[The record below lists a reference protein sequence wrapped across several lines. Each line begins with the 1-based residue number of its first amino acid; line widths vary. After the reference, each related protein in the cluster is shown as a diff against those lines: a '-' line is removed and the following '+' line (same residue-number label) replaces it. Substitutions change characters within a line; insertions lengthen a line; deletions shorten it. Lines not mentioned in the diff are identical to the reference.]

1 MAKPTTVDVLSAQGA
16 CSRQDLFGVGRQDRL
31 VVGKDLAG
39 DRFALCQKE
48 IAHGI
53 HVVAETGAGDERLDL
68 LVVEVDGP
76 YIDNGDDGLQAIE
89 NLRQQLVEVEL
100 EVAGNIDE

>member
-1 MAKPTTVDVLSAQGA
+1 MVETVIIGAQGA

-39 DRFALCQKE
+39 DRFALCQTD

-76 YIDNGDDGLQAIE
+76 DIDNGDDGLQAIE
-89 NLRQQLVEVEL
+89 NLR
-100 EVAGNIDE
+100 

>member
-1 MAKPTTVDVLSAQGA
+1 MVEPVIIGAQGA

-31 VVGKDLAG
+31 VVSKERAG
-39 DRFALCQKE
+39 DGFALCQTD

-68 LVVEVDGP
+68 VVVEVDGP
-76 YIDNGDDGLQAIE
+76 DIDNGDDGLQAIE
-89 NLRQQLVEVEL
+89 NLR
-100 EVAGNIDE
+100 